1 MREKAGREKDGR
13 KCEGRVGWRG
23 GGVEGGLKEKDD
35 GRGGRMFAAS
45 IVSRSG
51 RGSRFLFCSRAH

>member
-1 MREKAGREKDGR
+1 MGESV
-13 KCEGRVGWRG
+13 CVWV
-23 GGVEGGLKEKDD
+23 GGVKEKDD

-45 IVSRSG
+45 IVSHTG